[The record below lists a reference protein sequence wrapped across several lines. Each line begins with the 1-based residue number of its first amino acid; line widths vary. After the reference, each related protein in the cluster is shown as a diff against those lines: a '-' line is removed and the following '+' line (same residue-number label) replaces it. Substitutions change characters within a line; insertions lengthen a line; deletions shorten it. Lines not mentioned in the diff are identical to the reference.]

1 MLKIDEIVCKNSK
14 ISCKKRKEFLAYG
27 IMNVLSAF
35 FGGFPGAIS
44 LARCIIF
51 ENVGGRTQIYGFFS
65 GVIVL
70 IVILLLGEFL
80 SCEFKKLFFS
90 TKFSVKDPIS
100 KRFQT

>member
-1 MLKIDEIVCKNSK
+1 MWKIDEIVCKNSK
-14 ISCKKRKEFLAYG
+14 ISFQKRKEFLAYG

-70 IVILLLGEFL
+70 IVILLLGEL
-80 SCEFKKLFFS
+80 Q
-90 TKFSVKDPIS
+90 IS
-100 KRFQT
+100 KQL